1 MRILLVEDEE
11 YMAQAVR
18 RFQKKTTTLS
28 IWHTTENT
36 AWTARFPVSMTS
48 SFWIQILKK
57 SSDCWHKTQ
66 QADSGSCPPVCLT
79 IHKVQK
85 MYLWE
90 LSEGG
95 GFFSLPAGKKGD

>member
-1 MRILLVEDEE
+1 MKHNRRTAE
-11 YMAQAVR
+11 AVR
-18 RFQKKTTTLS
+18 L
-28 IWHTTENT
+28 
-36 AWTARFPVSMTS
+36 
-48 SFWIQILKK
+48 L
-57 SSDCWHKTQ
+57 
-66 QADSGSCPPVCLT
+66 CLT